1 MSGHLAG
8 WWWTAPVVAYLL
20 GSLSFAWM
28 AGKYKGIDLRQ
39 HGSGNLG
46 ATNAGRVLG
55 GRWFIAVFLCDVLK
69 GLLPVLVVMHRAPV
83 TVPGAVYLPLAVAVG
98 AILGHIFTCF
108 HGFRGGK
115 AVATSLGVLIGL
127 FPLVALIA
135 LVVWLLV
142 WGVGCAA
149 RLGRS
154 NAVGPASV
162 VAAMVAPVAEV
173 LLSQDPWGQDLPRSI
188 FIIALAVLVVIKH
201 RSNLRKLFAKS
212 AAPSTAPSTQPPA
225 QR

>member
-1 MSGHLAG
+1 MT
-8 WWWTAPVVAYLL
+8 WWWMAPVAAYLL

-55 GRWFIAVFLCDVLK
+55 GRWFIAVFTADVLK
-69 GLLPVLVVMHRAPV
+69 GLLPVLVVTQLAPE
-83 TVPGAVYLPLAVAVG
+83 TVPGAAYLPLAVAVG
-98 AILGHIFTCF
+98 AIFGHIFTCF
-108 HGFRGGK
+108 HGLRGGK

-135 LVVWLLV
+135 FVVWLLV
-142 WGVGCAA
+142 WGIGCVA

-162 VAAMVAPVAEV
+162 VAAVVAPIAEV
-173 LLSQDPWGQDLPRSI
+173 LLSRDPWGQDLPRSV
-188 FIIALAVLVVIKH
+188 FIIALAALVVIKH
-201 RSNLRKLFAKS
+201 RSNLHKLFARRATPPTS
-212 AAPSTAPSTQPPA
+212 PPA
-225 QR
+225 QT